1 MRISPLESAALW
13 ECMQDFQERILRFNT
28 NCSVIAE
35 FLSTHLA
42 VGFVYHPSL
51 NSHSSYDTAKK
62 LLSGNGGVVSF
73 TLKDESENA
82 LKNFYDREFSSMIK
96 APSIGSN
103 QTLICPY
110 TLLTNYFS
118 TDEELKEIK
127 LPRHLIRISAGCET
141 EIDGILEDL
150 DFALKKTIQ

>member
-1 MRISPLESAALW
+1 M
-13 ECMQDFQERILRFNT
+13 
-28 NCSVIAE
+28 
-35 FLSTHLA
+35 
-42 VGFVYHPSL
+42 
-51 NSHSSYDTAKK
+51 NSHSSYYTAKK

-73 TLKDESENA
+73 ILKDESENA
-82 LKNFYDREFSSMIK
+82 LKKFYDREFSSIIK

-110 TLLTNYFS
+110 TLLTNYFY
-118 TDEELKEIK
+118 TDAELKEIK

-150 DFALKKTIQ
+150 DFALRRTIQ

>member
-1 MRISPLESAALW
+1 MRISPLESATLW
-13 ECMQDFQERILRFNT
+13 ECMQDFRERMERFNINGT
-28 NCSVIAE
+28 VLAE
-35 FLSTHLA
+35 FLSAHLA
-42 VGFVYHPSL
+42 VDFIYHPSL
-51 NSHSSYDTAKK
+51 KSHSSYDTAKK

-82 LKNFYDREFSSMIK
+82 LKKFYDREFSSMIK

-110 TLLTNYFS
+110 TLLTNYFY

-150 DFALKKTIQ
+150 DFALKRTIQ

>member
-1 MRISPLESAALW
+1 MESAVLW
-13 ECMQDFQERILRFNT
+13 EYMQDFRERMERFNI
-28 NCSVIAE
+28 NCNVLAE
-35 FLSTHLA
+35 FLSAHSA
-42 VGFVYHPSL
+42 VDFVYHPSL
-51 NSHSSYDTAKK
+51 NSHSSYATAKK
-62 LLSGNGGVVSF
+62 ILSGNGGVVSF

-82 LKNFYDREFSSMIK
+82 LKKFYDREFSSMIK

-110 TLLTNYFS
+110 TLLTNYFY
-118 TDEELKEIK
+118 TDEELNEIK

-150 DFALKKTIQ
+150 DFALKRTIQ